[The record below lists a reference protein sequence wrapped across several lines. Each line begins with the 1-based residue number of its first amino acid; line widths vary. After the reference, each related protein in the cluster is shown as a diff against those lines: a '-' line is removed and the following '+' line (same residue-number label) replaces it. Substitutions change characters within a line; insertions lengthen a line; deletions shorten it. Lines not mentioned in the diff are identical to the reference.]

1 MCQSNPSKIS
11 PDGYPQNNTIV
22 SACCDGNGNG
32 NISNSNVGD
41 RTGGGGTAV
50 AIGGA
55 GVVGGSSGGGGNGG
69 GGDEIGTVLEE
80 PMDAA
85 ILGW

>member
-41 RTGGGGTAV
+41 RTGGRGGTEV
-50 AIGGA
+50 SVGGA
-55 GVVGGSSGGGGNGG
+55 GVVGGGSGGGGNGG
-69 GGDEIGTVLEE
+69 GGDEIGTLLEE
-80 PMDAA
+80 PTDAA
-85 ILGW
+85 ILG